1 MGRLKKI
8 SIWFIT
14 GFGVLLL
21 LSVIFLLLLPHFVN
35 QDFFKTVV
43 QKTISKNL
51 GGKVE
56 YERLDLHFLPF
67 PRLVIRQGKITITP
81 QSHAQFE
88 SMGIHLHIA
97 SLLGGKIFVNEIRLE
112 SPLFSVSV
120 PEPQASQKP
129 KKTSELLELF
139 FVTLMPGI
147 EKLGVSIVPGQEFS
161 VHNGTVV
168 YARAGKTVLTLN
180 QVNWELEA
188 KNNDIALNI
197 RCNSNI
203 GDEISFEAV
212 SNRNKRQ
219 ISGEIDII
227 GLQPQTILNAVSPHT
242 DFRIGDSKV
251 DVKLAFKSD
260 SYENLVINVASVMP
274 FLHLHREDK
283 AVVLEGIRLNGN
295 LELKRNEWSATL
307 TALNV
312 ESPGLKLSGEMQM
325 NAAGEDI
332 RLKCE
337 GEDIHVSSL
346 RKMILDLSGER
357 PDISEVFNTIR
368 GGRVP
373 TIKLSAAGRT
383 LAELGNLDN
392 IVIEGHLTDG
402 DVYIQDADMQL
413 TAVDGKALISKGI
426 LKGSELKA
434 QHGKT
439 RGKDGA
445 LLLGL
450 KDGDKRFALDIN
462 VTADLSQLPP
472 VLNRYIENKEFRSEL
487 NQLKDFKGKAFG
499 NLKLKQGKGGV
510 KTQVDV
516 SDFAFTTKYQRFPF
530 PLKVKGSS
538 FRYKENRIDTKGM
551 TLSFQSSVFSEVATR
566 FDWAKRPSIELR
578 LGNSEIVSQEIFP
591 WLLTLENLSPK
602 LKTVSHV
609 KGRIGIEHS
618 EIHGDL
624 FRPDQWDIQVAG
636 NLKNFSLRTSTFSN
650 GLQLSNG
657 NFTGN
662 RSQVNFSNLGIGFRD
677 AKVSANGTLR
687 DYIGNH
693 PEIRLRFEGDI
704 GPKASRWISKRINLP
719 EALIPHPLINVEQA
733 DLEWLKSGKISFT
746 GSMTAKD
753 GPSIQLDLVQTPEV
767 IVINNLRIKDA
778 MSSADFRIQL
788 LPNICDISFKGKLEQ
803 TTVDRLLGED
813 RLIEGWI
820 SGDFQALIRMDR
832 PYQSTAEGSLK
843 AERIRLP
850 LKSLEDF
857 MINQIDLEARKNKVL
872 VKTADLN
879 WEGRHLEIDGN
890 LNLLSKTIGL
900 DIDLSTDG
908 ISWDNFKKEFL
919 SQGKKESR
927 NKQKKWDL
935 PVSGTV
941 RLNSDY
947 FRFGHYTWN
956 PFQADISLKPEEISV
971 SVIEANLCSLS
982 TPGVMTVSPRGI
994 KLDFKTLANKKSLEN
1009 ALSCLLPTL
1018 WLADGVFDYEGH
1030 FSANTYGPF
1039 VTQALRGDMEL
1050 NASDGRIYRFGALA
1064 KIFEFINVAEF
1075 LRFKFPDLDTE
1086 GFPYKKISANWHLDN
1101 GKLKLEHGIID
1112 SPSTEIVFEGAIDI
1126 IEQQVDM
1133 RVMVAPLQTANYIVK
1148 KIPIVRDIMAG
1159 SIISIPFKVS
1169 GDLGN
1174 PTVVP
1179 LHPKSVGKG
1188 LLELMGRTLKAPVKI
1203 LQPLKL
1209 ENIKK
1214 AKEEMIKIIKDKIEM
1229 KKPDPKEMYSPEP
1242 VDR

>member
-21 LSVIFLLLLPHFVN
+21 LSVIFLLLLPQFVN

-43 QKTISKNL
+43 QKTMSKNL
-51 GGKVE
+51 GGQVE
-56 YERLDLHFLPF
+56 FERLDIYFLPV
-67 PRLVIRQGKITITP
+67 PRLVIRQGNVIITP
-81 QSHAQFE
+81 RSNAAFD
-88 SMGIHLHIA
+88 SMGIYLDIFP
-97 SLLGGKIFVNEIRLE
+97 LLTGKILVNSIQLE
-112 SPLFSVSV
+112 SPIFSITV
-120 PEPQASQKP
+120 PEQPADEKP
-129 KKTSELLELF
+129 KKASELLALF
-139 FVTLMPGI
+139 FGTLMPGVG
-147 EKLGVSIVPGQEFS
+147 ELAESIVSGQEFS

-168 YARAGKTVLTLN
+168 YTKAGVTVLNLN
-180 QVNWELEA
+180 EVNWELEA
-188 KNNDIALNI
+188 EDNDVVLNA
-197 RCNSNI
+197 RCHSNI
-203 GDEISFEAV
+203 GDKISLRAIL
-212 SNRNKRQ
+212 NRSKRDL
-219 ISGEIDII
+219 SGNIVIT
-227 GLQPQTILNAVSPHT
+227 GLQPQKIIEAVSAGS
-242 DFRIGDSKV
+242 DFRIGDSKI
-251 DVKLAFKSD
+251 DLNLAFKSD
-260 SYENLVINVASVMP
+260 SYENLTIDINGVLP
-274 FLHLHREDK
+274 FLHLHRGKK
-283 AVVLEGIRLNGN
+283 AVVLKGSRLSGNIKLTRNDLSASLTSLSFESPRLN
-295 LELKRNEWSATL
+295 
-307 TALNV
+307 
-312 ESPGLKLSGEMQM
+312 LSGEMQM
-325 NAAGEDI
+325 NTVGENI

-337 GEDIHVSSL
+337 GKEIDVSSL
-346 RKMILDLSGER
+346 RKTILEISGDH
-357 PDISEVFNTIR
+357 PDIRDVFSTIQ
-368 GGRVP
+368 GGHIPSITV
-373 TIKLSAAGRT
+373 TASGRT

-434 QHGKT
+434 HHGKT
-439 RGKDGA
+439 RGKEGA

-530 PLKVKGSS
+530 PLKVKGGS

-566 FDWAKRPSIELR
+566 FDWAKRPSIKLR

-636 NLKNFSLRTSTFSN
+636 NLKDFSLRTSTFSN

-662 RSQVNFSNLGIGFRD
+662 RSQVNFSNMGIGFRD

-788 LPNICDISFKGKLEQ
+788 LPNICDLSFKGKLEQ
-803 TTVDRLLGED
+803 TTVDRLLEED

-890 LNLLSKTIGL
+890 INLLSKTIGL

-908 ISWDNFKKEFL
+908 ISWDNFKKKFL
-919 SQGKKESR
+919 SQDKKESR

-935 PVSGTV
+935 PVSGMV

-956 PFQADISLKPEEISV
+956 PFQADISLKPDEISV

-1075 LRFKFPDLDTE
+1075 LKFKFPDLDTE

-1126 IEQQVDM
+1126 IERQVDM

-1229 KKPDPKEMYSPEP
+1229 
-1242 VDR
+1242 